1 MKKTCLRMTRLADD
15 PLGPYEKCP
24 LNPVLNSGHETTY
37 FPFKEGVA
45 ALAIT
50 DGNEHF
56 TMQYAPDGMNFQ
68 IACVVKFTPTAAGPF
83 TPDAFTDTTDGRGI
97 TWGLCHF
104 INVGGPGRQHSILAR
119 FDCDLS
125 RDVNDPELKRTG
137 VWHEPDVYFEQ
148 GLNKAQRERI
158 LKANRELLE
167 RSK

>member
-83 TPDAFTDTTDGRGI
+83 TPDAFTRISTSPLPGAGVGI
-97 TWGLCHF
+97 SPCSNTSCGAPVRSYQTAL
-104 INVGGPGRQHSILAR
+104 IR
-119 FDCDLS
+119 
-125 RDVNDPELKRTG
+125 
-137 VWHEPDVYFEQ
+137 PDS
-148 GLNKAQRERI
+148 A
-158 LKANRELLE
+158 
-167 RSK
+167 